1 MEEKLIIEIYRKKDP
16 EELTKLLSDPESR
29 LDLGSAAALTAADAC
44 AMGLRAAKLAAAGT
58 AGNERLDYILRN
70 LEKLRGYM
78 VYLIDEDVKCRSLLR
93 RAEKKGDEREIDAAR
108 QPACCICEEI
118 INQMGN
124 TLDMLAELVDLGKQG
139 SMYISAAVH
148 MCMAAMQSAMAFV
161 LDMSAKSSDENYVFV
176 TRREN
181 EITLEN
187 YSALAQAVLAKL
199 NKE

>member
-44 AMGLRAAKLAAAGT
+44 AMGLRAAKLTEAAA

-70 LEKLRGYM
+70 LEKLREYM

-124 TLDMLAELVDLGKQG
+124 LLELLNELADIDTQG
-139 SMYISAAVH
+139 AMYIASAVH
-148 MCMAAMQSAMAFV
+148 MSMAAMQSAMAFV
-161 LDMSAKSSDENYVFV
+161 LDMSSKSSDDTYVFV

-181 EITLEN
+181 ELTLERC
-187 YSALAQAVLAKL
+187 SSLSREILAKVKL
-199 NKE
+199 

>member
-1 MEEKLIIEIYRKKDP
+1 MEEKLVIEIYRKKDP

-44 AMGLRAAKLAAAGT
+44 AMGLRAAKLTEAAA

-70 LEKLRGYM
+70 LEKLREYM

-124 TLDMLAELVDLGKQG
+124 TLDMLAELADLGKQG

-148 MCMAAMQSAMAFV
+148 MSMAAMQSAMAFV
-161 LDMSAKSSDENYVFV
+161 LDMSAKSSDDSYVFV

-181 EITLEN
+181 EITLEKF
-187 YSALAQAVLAKL
+187 SAVSEAILTKL
-199 NKE
+199 NQ

>member
-16 EELTKLLSDPESR
+16 EELTKLLAEPESR
-29 LDLGSAAALTAADAC
+29 LDLGSAAALAAADAC
-44 AMGLRAAKLAAAGT
+44 AMGLRGAKLAAAG
-58 AGNERLDYILRN
+58 ASGEERMDYILRN
-70 LEKLRGYM
+70 LEKLREYM

-124 TLDMLAELVDLGKQG
+124 TLDLLNELADLGKQG
-139 SMYISAAVH
+139 GMYISAAVH
-148 MCMAAMQSAMAFV
+148 MSMAAMQSAMAFV
-161 LDMSAKSSDENYVFV
+161 LDMSAKSSDDTYVFV

-181 EITLEN
+181 EITLEKT
-187 YSALAQAVLAKL
+187 SAVAQTVLAKL
-199 NKE
+199 NH

>member
-1 MEEKLIIEIYRKKDP
+1 MEEKLVIEIYRKKDP

-58 AGNERLDYILRN
+58 AGDERLDYILRN
-70 LEKLRGYM
+70 LEKLREYM

-124 TLDMLAELVDLGKQG
+124 TLDLLNELADLGKQG
-139 SMYISAAVH
+139 GMYISAAVH
-148 MCMAAMQSAMAFV
+148 MSMAAMQSAMAFV
-161 LDMSAKSSDENYVFV
+161 LDMSAKSSDDTYVFV
-176 TRREN
+176 PRREN

-187 YSALAQAVLAKL
+187 YSVVAQTVLAKC
-199 NKE
+199 KA

>member
-1 MEEKLIIEIYRKKDP
+1 MEEKLVIEIYRKKDP
-16 EELTKLLSDPESR
+16 DELTRLLSEPESK

-44 AMGLRAAKLAAAGT
+44 AMGLRAAKHAAAEVS
-58 AGNERLDYILRN
+58 GNERLDYILRN
-70 LEKLRGYM
+70 LEKLREYM

-118 INQMGN
+118 INQMVN
-124 TLDMLAELVDLGKQG
+124 TLDLLNELADLGKQG
-139 SMYISAAVH
+139 GMYISAAVH
-148 MCMAAMQSAMAFV
+148 MALSAMQSAMAFV
-161 LDMSAKSSDENYVFV
+161 LDMSAKSSDDNYVFV

-187 YSALAQAVLAKL
+187 YSAVAQTVLAKC
-199 NKE
+199 KA

>member
-1 MEEKLIIEIYRKKDP
+1 MEEKLVIEIYRKKDP
-16 EELTKLLSDPESR
+16 EELTRLLSEPESK
-29 LDLGSAAALTAADAC
+29 LDLGSAAALAAADAC
-44 AMGLRAAKLAAAGT
+44 AMGLRAAKRT
-58 AGNERLDYILRN
+58 ATEVSGNERLDYILRN
-70 LEKLRGYM
+70 LEKLREYM
-78 VYLIDEDVKCRSLLR
+78 VYLIDEDVKCRSMLR
-93 RAEKKGDEREIDAAR
+93 RAEKKGNAREIEAAR
-108 QPACCICEEI
+108 RPACCICEEI

-124 TLDMLAELVDLGKQG
+124 TLNLLSELADLGKQG

-148 MCMAAMQSAMAFV
+148 MSMAAMQSAMAFV

-199 NKE
+199 NN

>member
-1 MEEKLIIEIYRKKDP
+1 MEEKLVIEIYRKKDP
-16 EELTKLLSDPESR
+16 EELTKLLSEPESK

-44 AMGLRAAKLAAAGT
+44 TMGLRAAKLAAAEVS
-58 AGNERLDYILRN
+58 GNERLDYILRN
-70 LEKLRGYM
+70 LEKLREYM

-124 TLDMLAELVDLGKQG
+124 MLALLNELAVLGKQG
-139 SMYISAAVH
+139 GMYISAAVH
-148 MCMAAMQSAMAFV
+148 MSMAAMQSAMAFV
-161 LDMSAKSSDENYVFV
+161 LDMSAKSSDDTYVFV

-187 YSALAQAVLAKL
+187 YSVVAQTVLAKC
-199 NKE
+199 KT

>member
-1 MEEKLIIEIYRKKDP
+1 MEEKLVIEIYRKKEP

-44 AMGLRAAKLAAAGT
+44 AMGLRAAKLTEAAA

-70 LEKLRGYM
+70 LEKLREYM

-93 RAEKKGDEREIDAAR
+93 RAEKKGDAREIDAAS

-124 TLDMLAELVDLGKQG
+124 TLDMLAELADLGKQG

-199 NKE
+199 NN